1 MRRAVAAGIV
11 VAAAAAAVVV
21 AVRRKGSDDGARC
34 GPGFV
39 AEGTRCT
46 VPPGACPPPLARLAY
61 GCDAPDVRVLVPA
74 AAVALG
80 PSDWE
85 AEGRVRPRTFHVE
98 AFRIDAFEATLGRV
112 QSLAGDGGVPDAA
125 GAARG
130 ARGPDARDLARAA
143 SGIPRPFAET
153 LCGLRGGRLPIEDEW
168 VVAAASA
175 MNPPRRYP
183 WGDTGAVCRR
193 GAWGLVTG
201 PCGEG
206 ATGPDT
212 VGSHPDGDSP
222 LGLHDLAGD
231 VAEWVAGEPAA
242 VKGGS
247 FADALASELR
257 IWARREV
264 PPGTADARVG
274 FRCVYPP

>member
-1 MRRAVAAGIV
+1 VRRAVAAGIV
-11 VAAAAAAVVV
+11 VAAAAAAIVV
-21 AVRRKGSDDGARC
+21 AVRRRGSDDGARC

-46 VPPGACPPPLARLAY
+46 VPAGACPPPLARLAY

-85 AEGRVRPRTFHVE
+85 AEGRVRPHTFHVQ
-98 AFRIDAFEATLGRV
+98 AFRIDAFEATRGRV
-112 QSLAGDGGVPDAA
+112 QSLVGDSAVPDD
-125 GAARG
+125 
-130 ARGPDARDLARAA
+130 PARAA
-143 SGIPRPFAET
+143 SGITRPFAET
-153 LCGLRGGRLPIEDEW
+153 LCGLQGGRLPTEDEW

-175 MNPPRRYP
+175 VNPPRRYA

-257 IWARREV
+257 ILARREV
-264 PPGTADARVG
+264 PPDAVDARVG